1 MAMNDGAD
9 VSFEFEGFD
18 KLNRDLRRLASDLR
32 SQKLMNRLGLASI
45 RQVRRRT
52 RKGTDVDGS
61 PFEPYSDSH
70 ERRRAKEGLPTDHV
84 TLKFDQYESML
95 DTLDH
100 AVARDL
106 ESVVVEFTDAE
117 KEEIAGY
124 HNEGEGDNPE
134 REFMA
139 HSEKEVD
146 ELESLV
152 TDHLDDVF
160 DLANLS

>member
-9 VSFEFEGFD
+9 VSFEGFD
-18 KLNRDLRRLASDLR
+18 KLNRDLRRVASDLR

-52 RKGTDVDGS
+52 RRGVDVDGA

-95 DTLDH
+95 DSLDH
-100 AVARDL
+100 VVARDL
-106 ESVVVEFTDAE
+106 ESVVVEFIDAE

-124 HNEGEGDNPE
+124 HHRGEGDNPE
-134 REFMA
+134 REFVS
-139 HSEKEVD
+139 HSEEEID
-146 ELESLV
+146 ELQSLV
-152 TDHLDDVF
+152 TDHIDDVF
-160 DLANLS
+160 DLANFS